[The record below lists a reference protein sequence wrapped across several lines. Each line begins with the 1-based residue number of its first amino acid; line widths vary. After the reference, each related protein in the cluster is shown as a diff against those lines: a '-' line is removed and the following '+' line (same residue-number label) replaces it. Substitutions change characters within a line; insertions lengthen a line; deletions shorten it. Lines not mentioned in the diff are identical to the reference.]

1 MAMQI
6 YGYARVSTVD
16 QNLTRQLEQL
26 RQHISD
32 ERYIITDKASGK
44 NFDRKGYNLLV
55 GTPTTAPALHEGDL
69 LIICSLDRLGR
80 NYGEIRE
87 QWELITHKLCV
98 NIKVLDMPLLDT
110 SSSSGDLDGRFIAD
124 LVLQILSYTAEKE
137 RENTRKRQR
146 QGIDAM
152 AIIDGKRVSSK
163 TGRPTGRP
171 AAQFPELWTEY
182 YNSWRAGQITA
193 VAAMQKLNLTRSTFY
208 KLVHQ
213 YEATLL

>member
-1 MAMQI
+1 MAMQV
-6 YGYARVSTVD
+6 YGYARVSTLD
-16 QNLTRQLEQL
+16 QNLARQLEQL
-26 RQHISD
+26 RQYIPD
-32 ERYIITDKASGK
+32 ERYIIKDKASGK
-44 NFDRKGYNLLV
+44 NFDRRGYNSLI
-55 GTPTTAPALHEGDL
+55 GTADVAPRLNEGDL
-69 LIICSLDRLGR
+69 LIVCSLDRLGR
-80 NYGEIRE
+80 NYSEIRE
-87 QWELITHKLCV
+87 QWELITHRIGA

-110 SSSSGDLDGRFIAD
+110 SKSRDNLDGRFIAD

-152 AIIDGKRVSSK
+152 KVVDGKRVSSK

-171 AAQFPELWTEY
+171 AAQFPEAWTEY
-182 YNSWRAGQITA
+182 YTPWKAGQITA

-213 YEATLL
+213 YEAA

>member
-32 ERYIITDKASGK
+32 ERYIIKDKASGK
-44 NFDRKGYNLLV
+44 NFDRKGYNFLV

-80 NYGEIRE
+80 NYGEIKE
-87 QWELITHKLCV
+87 QWELLTRKLCV
-98 NIKVLDMPLLDT
+98 SIRVLDMPLLDT

-152 AIIDGKRVSSK
+152 TVIDGKRVSGK

-171 AAQFPELWTEY
+171 AAQFPEAWEEFYNLWK
-182 YNSWRAGQITA
+182 AGQITA

-208 KLVHQ
+208 KLVHR
-213 YEATLL
+213 YETA

>member
-6 YGYARVSTVD
+6 YGYARVSTLD

-26 RQHISD
+26 RQYISD

-44 NFDRKGYNLLV
+44 NFDRKGYNFLV

-80 NYGEIRE
+80 NYREIRE
-87 QWELITHKLCV
+87 QWELITRKLCV

-110 SSSSGDLDGRFIAD
+110 TSSKGDLDGRFIAD

-152 AIIDGKRVSSK
+152 TVVDGKRVSSK
-163 TGRPTGRP
+163 TGKPTGRP
-171 AAQFPELWTEY
+171 AAQFPEAWTEY
-182 YNSWRAGQITA
+182 YTPWKAGQITA

-208 KLVHQ
+208 KLVHR
-213 YEATLL
+213 YEATQV